1 MTLPGWALALAL
13 LGASTTLGPTL
24 AMSQEDSARKPAK
37 SQPASKSRKKTAGPQ
52 RSLEDRL
59 KDVADV
65 PALFVQCEGLPCEG
79 LTKDLAEYVQ
89 YNLKLAIR
97 AGYDV
102 DVFVPGMEIRDQ
114 KTRLFKVRNGVAS
127 NEPAE
132 YQFERSQV
140 VEVQRHGMLV
150 ARTPEE
156 AFALGLRFFLTDAR
170 IEGKSL
176 QYTMVSN
183 PRYEGAQGATY
194 VETINRRTGTK
205 QRVLNW
211 LDIKW
216 DPKPQTGRVGIG
228 NLDDQTTGR
237 VTIFAL
243 PRGTRMPYVDSNDID
258 LAAVWKSRSQ

>member
-13 LGASTTLGPTL
+13 LGASTTLGSTL

-65 PALFVQCEGLPCEG
+65 PALFVQCEGLPCE
-79 LTKDLAEYVQ
+79 KDLAEYVQ

-102 DVFVPGMEIRDQ
+102 DVFVPGMNIRDQ
-114 KTRLFKVRNGVAS
+114 KTRLFKVRNGVTS
-127 NEPAE
+127 NEPVE

-150 ARTPEE
+150 ARTPDE
-156 AFALGLRFFLTDAR
+156 AFALGLDFFLADAR
-170 IEGKSL
+170 IEGKSVR
-176 QYTMVSN
+176 YTIVSN
-183 PRYEGAQGATY
+183 PKYEGAQGATY
-194 VETINRRTGTK
+194 VETINQRTGTK
-205 QRVLNW
+205 HRVLNW

-216 DPKPQTGRVGIG
+216 DAKPQSGGVGIG
-228 NLDDQTTGR
+228 DFDDQGTGR

-258 LAAVWKSRSQ
+258 LAAVWKSRSK